1 MKNKVSQ
8 KKQLT
13 MFCSLT
19 VAYTSLL
26 VGILRFGLEIA
37 DVIFMD
43 AVFNYETCT
52 RLVIYTCI
60 ILSAIS
66 IVRFLK
72 NVDKGFVFDKKNIY
86 PLRFFAWTV
95 TLTGIILTPINR
107 NLYKHTLRSVQSG
120 SENERR
126 TGTYYLNHKIIK
138 GNNNED
144 DMENIQAAL

>member
-26 VGILRFGLEIA
+26 VGILRLGLEIA

-43 AVFNYETCT
+43 AVFNYNTCI

-66 IVRFLK
+66 IVCFLK

-86 PLRFFAWTV
+86 PLRFFA
-95 TLTGIILTPINR
+95 
-107 NLYKHTLRSVQSG
+107 
-120 SENERR
+120 
-126 TGTYYLNHKIIK
+126 
-138 GNNNED
+138 
-144 DMENIQAAL
+144 

>member
-1 MKNKVSQ
+1 MKIKVSQ

-19 VAYTSLL
+19 VAYSSML

-43 AVFNYETCT
+43 TVFNYETCT

-66 IVRFLK
+66 IVCFLK

-95 TLTGIILTPINR
+95 TLTGIILTVINSINDSDSQTYMFYILIGIFINILSEVF
-107 NLYKHTLRSVQSG
+107 NLGVKMKEEQDLT
-120 SENERR
+120 
-126 TGTYYLNHKIIK
+126 I
-138 GNNNED
+138 
-144 DMENIQAAL
+144 

>member
-26 VGILRFGLEIA
+26 VGILRLGLEIA

-43 AVFNYETCT
+43 AVFNYNTCI

-60 ILSAIS
+60 LCDS
-66 IVRFLK
+66 
-72 NVDKGFVFDKKNIY
+72 
-86 PLRFFAWTV
+86 LRG
-95 TLTGIILTPINR
+95 LLP
-107 NLYKHTLRSVQSG
+107 
-120 SENERR
+120 
-126 TGTYYLNHKIIK
+126 
-138 GNNNED
+138 
-144 DMENIQAAL
+144 

>member
-1 MKNKVSQ
+1 MKNSISQ

-13 MFCSLT
+13 MFCSFT
-19 VAYTSLL
+19 VAYASLL
-26 VGILRFGLEIA
+26 IGILRFGLEIA

-43 AVFNYETCT
+43 TAFNYETCT

-66 IVRFLK
+66 IVRFLR

-95 TLTGIILTPINR
+95 TLAGIILTVINSICDSDSQTYMFFLLIGIFINILSEVF
-107 NLYKHTLRSVQSG
+107 NLGGK
-120 SENERR
+120 NEGR
-126 TGTYYLNHKIIK
+126 TGFDHLI
-138 GNNNED
+138 D
-144 DMENIQAAL
+144 